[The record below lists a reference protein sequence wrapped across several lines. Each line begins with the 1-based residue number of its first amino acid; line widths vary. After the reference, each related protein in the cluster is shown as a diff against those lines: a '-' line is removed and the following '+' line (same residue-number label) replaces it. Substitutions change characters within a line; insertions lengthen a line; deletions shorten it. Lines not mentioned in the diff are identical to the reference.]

1 MRIRNYIAISLC
13 FLSFTATAQY
23 TLQGNAV
30 SVGGS
35 CYQLTEAVVDQVGA
49 VWYDETIDLAQ
60 PFDLQFK
67 MNFGTNSGNGSS
79 LTPGADGMVF
89 VMQTIGPSAIG
100 NAGDGIGYEGFLPSL
115 GIEFDT
121 YWNEGNGDLLDDHI
135 GIIKDGSVSHLA
147 STAIAGPVTA
157 TSIGADIEDGL
168 DHAIQITWDP
178 NVQEINVYFDCEFRL
193 VASIDLIN
201 DVFSGEAEVTWGFTS
216 STGGA
221 FNTHTVCLY
230 ENATPTGD
238 VTLCPGQ
245 STQLISGGDLSQ
257 PFTWTPTDFL
267 SDPNAYDPIA
277 TPPST
282 QVYTVTYTDFC
293 GDSQSQTIEVFVEP
307 LEVDISADFDVIDCI
322 NTTVIL
328 TANSNFD
335 EDLTYNWSASNGGN
349 FLSSEEFGAVI
360 DNGGLYTVN
369 VSFDDGACTAED
381 TYNIE
386 LDTLSFSAD
395 AGLGG
400 VINCDTPTIV
410 LLGESND
417 EGAEFVWSTSDGDFF
432 GSSNVAEPT
441 AVSAGTYNL
450 LVTNPENGCTS
461 EDEAVVLED
470 LTTPVIDIGFAEG
483 MISCETPQIF
493 ILGTEITPDTYT
505 NEIEWTWVEGEGG
518 LLDPTSLEPVAA
530 LPGEYTLTVTFS
542 ENGCATTFPDFVTV
556 EQDENA
562 FVDISNLTMPNVITP
577 NGDYYNDYLKPFL
590 ADQPSVETLSVLDEY
605 NLIIYNRWGDLVFA
619 NNGLPLAWDGRANGD
634 QLSSGSYVIVVD
646 YKSLCG
652 EVQAGS
658 YTGPLEILY
667 ETP

>member
-13 FLSFTATAQY
+13 SLSFTATAQY
-23 TLQGNAV
+23 TLQGDAV

-35 CYQLTEAVVDQVGA
+35 CYQLTEAVGSQVGA
-49 VWYDETIDLAQ
+49 VWYEETIDLAQ

-89 VMQTIGPSAIG
+89 VMQTIGTSAIG

-115 GIEFDT
+115 GVEFDT

-135 GIIKDGSVSHLA
+135 AIIKDGSVSHLA

-282 QVYTVTYTDFC
+282 QEYTVTYTDFC
-293 GDSQSQTIEVFVEP
+293 GDIQTQTIEVFVEP
-307 LEVDISADFDVIDCI
+307 LEVNISADFDVIDCI
-322 NTTVIL
+322 NSTVIL
-328 TANSNFD
+328 TANSNFNNG
-335 EDLTYNWSASNGGN
+335 LTYNWFASNGGN
-349 FLSSEEFGAVI
+349 LLSSEEFGAVI
-360 DNGGLYTVN
+360 DNGGSYTVN

-386 LDTLSFSAD
+386 LDTISFVAD

-400 VINCDTPTIV
+400 VINCDSPTIV
-410 LLGESND
+410 LLGASND
-417 EGAEFVWSTSDGDFF
+417 NGAEFVWSTNDGDIF
-432 GSSNVAEPT
+432 GNSNVAQPT
-441 AVSAGTYNL
+441 AVSGGTYNL

-461 EDEAVVLED
+461 EDETVVLED
-470 LTTPVIDIGFAEG
+470 FTTPAIEIGFADG
-483 MISCETPQIF
+483 MISCETPQIS
-493 ILGTEITPDTYT
+493 ILGTVISPDTYT

-518 LLDPTSLEPVAA
+518 LIDPTSLEPVAA
-530 LPGEYTLTVTFS
+530 LPGEYLLTVTFS
-542 ENGCATTFPDFVTV
+542 ENGCTTTFPDFVTV

-562 FVDISNLTMPNVITP
+562 FIDISQLTMPNVITP
-577 NGDYYNDYLKPFL
+577 NYDYYNDNLKPFL
-590 ADQPSVETLSVLDEY
+590 ADQPDVETLSVLDEY
-605 NLIIYNRWGDLVFA
+605 NLVIYNRWGDLVFA

-634 QLSSGSYVIVVD
+634 RLSSGSYVIVVD

-652 EVQAGS
+652 EVQTGS

-667 ETP
+667 KTP

>member
-1 MRIRNYIAISLC
+1 MRIRNSIAIYLC

-30 SVGGS
+30 ALDDN
-35 CYQLTEAVVDQVGA
+35 CYQLTAAVGGQVGA
-49 VWYDETIDLAQ
+49 VWYDELIDLGQ
-60 PFDLQFK
+60 PFDVQFK
-67 MNFGTNSGNGSS
+67 MNFGTNDGNGSS
-79 LTPGADGMVF
+79 KNPGADGMVF

-100 NAGDGIGYEGFLPSL
+100 SSGDGIGYQGFLPSL
-115 GIEFDT
+115 GVEFDT
-121 YWNEGNGDLLDDHI
+121 YWNEANDDLIDDHI
-135 GIIKDGSVSHLA
+135 GIISDGSVSHTA

-157 TSIGADIEDGL
+157 NSSGADIEDGL

-178 NVQEINVYFDCEFRL
+178 ITQEVNVYFDCEFRL

-201 DVFSGEAEVTWGFTS
+201 DIFNGETQVTWGFTS

-221 FNTHTVCLY
+221 NNTHVVCLY

-238 VTLCPGQ
+238 VTICPGQ
-245 STQLISGGDLSQ
+245 STQLISSGDLSQ

-267 SDPNAYDPIA
+267 SDPNAFDPIA
-277 TPPST
+277 TPPFT

-293 GDSQSQTIEVFVEP
+293 GDIQSQTIEVTVEP

-328 TANSNFD
+328 TANSNFVD
-335 EDLTYNWSASNGGN
+335 GLSYNWSASNGGS
-349 FLSSEEFGAVI
+349 FISSEEFGAVI
-360 DNGGLYTVN
+360 DNGGSYTVTI
-369 VSFDDGACTAED
+369 SFDDGACTAED

-417 EGAEFVWSTSDGDFF
+417 NGAEFVWSTNDGGFF
-432 GSSNVAEPT
+432 GNSNVAEPT
-441 AVSAGTYNL
+441 AVSGGTYHL
-450 LVTNPENGCTS
+450 LVTNPDNGCTS

-470 LTTPVIDIGFAEG
+470 FTTPVIDLGFAEG

-505 NEIEWTWVEGEGG
+505 NEIEWTWIEGEGG

-530 LPGEYTLTVTFS
+530 LPGEYMLTVTFS
-542 ENGCATTFPDFVTV
+542 ENGCATTSPDFVTV

-562 FVDISNLTMPNVITP
+562 FIDITHLTMPNVITP

-590 ADQPSVETLSVLDEY
+590 SDQPSVETLSVLDEY

-652 EVQAGS
+652 EVQTGS

-667 ETP
+667 KTP